1 MYFLFIIILSDG
13 HYAQLAD
20 KETETGKDLGNMA
33 KASEAMEKGSQPG
46 QLTSSCWGKG
56 QG

>member
-1 MYFLFIIILSDG
+1 MYFLFIISLSDG